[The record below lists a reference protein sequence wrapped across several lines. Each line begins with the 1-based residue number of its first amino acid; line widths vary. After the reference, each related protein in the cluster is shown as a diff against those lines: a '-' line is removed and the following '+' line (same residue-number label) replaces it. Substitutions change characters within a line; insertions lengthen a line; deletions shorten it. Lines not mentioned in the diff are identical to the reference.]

1 MVQRFVRQALAL
13 ANRADLRFRCLQS
26 EHAGRTGESGLKP
39 QRTETFRSTL
49 SLEEKSVDS
58 ERAGVMAESSAAA
71 RRLPK
76 GRSSQRSAGIRR
88 RRTSTRVKRRTR
100 RMGRC
105 QSGFCLPAV
114 WEILA
119 KVWGVPLTA
128 VTKKGGGSYIL
139 TGRTKGT
146 ETNEAARIRAGAA
159 AGTEPPQHLCADE
172 AAFMSRAKNENGGVS
187 K

>member
-1 MVQRFVRQALAL
+1 MEDKDILICRCEEVTEGEILA
-13 ANRADLRFRCLQS
+13 
-26 EHAGRTGESGLKP
+26 E
-39 QRTETFRSTL
+39 
-49 SLEEKSVDS
+49 
-58 ERAGVMAESSAAA
+58 
-71 RRLPK
+71 
-76 GRSSQRSAGIRR
+76 IRR
-88 RRTSTRVKRRTR
+88 NPPAKDIDAVKRRTR
-100 RMGRC
+100 AGMGRC

-114 WEILA
+114 CEILA
-119 KVWGVPLTA
+119 KEWGVPLTA

-172 AAFMSRAKNENGGVS
+172 AAFISRAKNENGGAS